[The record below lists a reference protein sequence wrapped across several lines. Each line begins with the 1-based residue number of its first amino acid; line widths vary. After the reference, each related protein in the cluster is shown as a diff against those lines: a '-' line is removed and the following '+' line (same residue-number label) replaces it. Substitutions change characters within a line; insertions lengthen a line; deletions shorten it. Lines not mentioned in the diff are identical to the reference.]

1 MYSCTEGI
9 KHDDE
14 FEITLNNS
22 LYTRNSNSKNFV
34 SKFRWLLVPLVY
46 LAVFSKYIYL
56 NTKYEYS
63 FWIFKLTRGWRHV
76 SGITEIA
83 IIFFLARKVGWA
95 MRIFNIIFIV
105 LLLLS
110 HVPCVN
116 FNFWWVLQCN
126 YYFTLVI
133 VRMSILIE
141 CGVIKGYF
149 WIKINKNIAW

>member
-34 SKFRWLLVPLVY
+34 SKFTWLLVPLVY
-46 LAVFSKYIYL
+46 LAVIFETINL
-56 NTKYEYS
+56 NTKYEHY
-63 FWIFKLTRGWRHV
+63 FWILKLTRGWRHV
-76 SGITEIA
+76 SEITEIA
-83 IIFFLARKVGWA
+83 IIFFVARNVGGV
-95 MRIFNIIFIV
+95 MKIFNIIFIV

-116 FNFWWVLQCN
+116 FDFWWILQCN
-126 YYFTLVI
+126 YYFSLVI

-149 WIKINKNIAW
+149 